1 MIATDIRDGVIA
13 DWTAAGTAY
22 FGTDWPFVPQ
32 PKWFETINQTDGPL
46 RVAVICDGQRTERL
60 ARGYLQTD
68 TDLIVHC
75 TAKLPVIGA
84 EVADTDGLTAVLELI
99 ERYYYTQAVR
109 VSTVPATQVA
119 SQIQLPSRKQLKDGG
134 RWYAW
139 ARLTF
144 RVIDKL

>member
-22 FGTDWPFVPQ
+22 FGTDWPFVPV
-32 PKWFETINQTDGPL
+32 PKWFETINQADGPL
-46 RVAVICDGQRTERL
+46 RVAILVDGQRTERI
-60 ARGYLQTD
+60 ARKHLQTD

-84 EVADTDGLTAVLELI
+84 EVVDTDGLTTVLQKM
-99 ERYYYTQAVR
+99 ERYYYSQALR
-109 VSTVPATQVA
+109 ISGVPATQM
-119 SQIQLPSRKQLKDGG
+119 SGQIQLPSRKQLKDGG

-139 ARLTF
+139 GRLTF
-144 RVIDKL
+144 RVIEKL